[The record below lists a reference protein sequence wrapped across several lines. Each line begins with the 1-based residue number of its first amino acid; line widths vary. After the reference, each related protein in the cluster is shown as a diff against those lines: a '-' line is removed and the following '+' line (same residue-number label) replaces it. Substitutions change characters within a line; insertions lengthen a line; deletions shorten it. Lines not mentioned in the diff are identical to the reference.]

1 LASKNLLKI
10 ACAHVCVCVWWCW
23 CGDEWVAGGGGD
35 GVSSSSAQ
43 LNVSSFMGQNQVS
56 VFLSPVCVQNG
67 KLAFYL

>member
-1 LASKNLLKI
+1 
-10 ACAHVCVCVWWCW
+10 
-23 CGDEWVAGGGGD
+23 VAGGGGD